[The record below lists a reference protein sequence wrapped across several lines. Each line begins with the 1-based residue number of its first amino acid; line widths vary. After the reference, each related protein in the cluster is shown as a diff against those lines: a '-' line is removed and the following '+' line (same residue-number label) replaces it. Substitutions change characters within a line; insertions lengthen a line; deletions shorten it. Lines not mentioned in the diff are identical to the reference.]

1 MCVFFLPPLTAVVIP
16 ATSAP
21 HTTIYKVADV
31 PRQPSNP
38 KTSAH
43 RRTWSSNTLQTGAGV
58 SKTAQEVDPNLS
70 KATPGSQIPGQSQNQ
85 LPWKE
90 DTNKNIPASPP
101 AVDPVKKTQGIR
113 SGPSQTNPAS
123 LKNVSEVTPGQVQ
136 PEPNISNTISKTV
149 SQASGRDVPSL
160 GKPLTKSVYRSRR
173 PQSHRHLI
181 NAICVH

>member
-1 MCVFFLPPLTAVVIP
+1 MCVFFLRPLTAVVIP

-58 SKTAQEVDPNLS
+58 SKTVPEVDPNLS
-70 KATPGSQIPGQSQNQ
+70 KATPGSQIPGKSQNQ

-101 AVDPVKKTQGIR
+101 AVSQTDPVKKTQGIR

-123 LKNVSEVTPGQVQ
+123 LKNISEVTPGQVQ
-136 PEPNISNTISKTV
+136 PEPPNISNTITKTV

-160 GKPLTKSVYRSRR
+160 GKPLTKSVYRSGR
-173 PQSHRHLI
+173 PRSH
-181 NAICVH
+181 